1 MDLFA
6 FLAGHIPDLIKVGEF
21 FLGMQQKIKKLT
33 FYIFEKALIS
43 RMDKLTH
50 ELITEIIKSRK
61 YNYSNEPLDR
71 FLRVHASVRCNH
83 FSLKNKHN

>member
-1 MDLFA
+1 
-6 FLAGHIPDLIKVGEF
+6 
-21 FLGMQQKIKKLT
+21 
-33 FYIFEKALIS
+33 
-43 RMDKLTH
+43 MDKLTH

-71 FLRVHASVRCNH
+71 FLRVHASVRCNY